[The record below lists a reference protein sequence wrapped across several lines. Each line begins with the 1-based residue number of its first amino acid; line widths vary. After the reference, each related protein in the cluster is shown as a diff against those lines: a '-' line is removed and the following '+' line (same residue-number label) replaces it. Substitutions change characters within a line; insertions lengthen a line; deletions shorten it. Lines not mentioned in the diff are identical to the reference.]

1 MMTSSMQRALL
12 THTLRIMTRKR
23 QHNVFRRTWLAALLV
38 MLMGMVDGE
47 DHGEVAVEVV
57 DTTLEY
63 KSVEAGSVIDL

>member
-1 MMTSSMQRALL
+1 
-12 THTLRIMTRKR
+12 
-23 QHNVFRRTWLAALLV
+23 